1 MGPENGV
8 PPSQIRIFQD
18 GDAVYLLRLTT
29 KRLYVARWNGENAF
43 EEIVMNE
50 LQGIDY
56 PIASFDCIRRNKRDL
71 ELAILCHDG
80 QSYRPETFKGRPAVL
95 LRRSRDLSG
104 CPARLGVVPYD
115 DRRRNV
121 AAD

>member
-71 ELAILCHDG
+71 GGDSLSRRTVLPSRNLQG
-80 QSYRPETFKGRPAVL
+80 ETGSPITTEPGSIGVPCTAR
-95 LRRSRDLSG
+95 G
-104 CPARLGVVPYD
+104 CSV
-115 DRRRNV
+115 
-121 AAD
+121 